1 MLSESARR
9 RARLTLRETPPG
21 GNNLLFEESYM
32 PLFRRKKP
40 VSDGAWIEVPP
51 GQERTAGSDNL
62 ARRGTPTRAR
72 GKKNKK
78 QFRVVTVRGRQEQ
91 AWLDSGMWQPLQ
103 ETVIPAEAK
112 APLHV
117 VHYGT
122 YGSDGMRHDG
132 PPGGAYSSVYDQY
145 AMQGGDL
152 YTRDEVRTLKQWDTR
167 KPFPGFDPKL
177 GSKTL
182 DIYSED

>member
-1 MLSESARR
+1 
-9 RARLTLRETPPG
+9 
-21 GNNLLFEESYM
+21 M

-40 VSDGAWIEVPP
+40 AGAGAWIEVPP
-51 GQERTAGSDNL
+51 GRQHVEGTDYPSGS
-62 ARRGTPTRAR
+62 GTPTVVK
-72 GKKNKK
+72 GKKKK
-78 QFRVVTVRGRQEQ
+78 TFRVVTVRGRQEQ

-117 VHYGT
+117 VRYGT
-122 YGSDGMRHDG
+122 YSSDGMRRDG
-132 PPGGAYSSVYDQY
+132 APGGAYSAVYDQY
-145 AMQGGDL
+145 AMQGADL
-152 YTRDEVRTLKQWDTR
+152 YTRDEARHLKQWDTR

>member
-1 MLSESARR
+1 MPRMKLKK
-9 RARLTLRETPPG
+9 
-21 GNNLLFEESYM
+21 GNN
-32 PLFRRKKP
+32 
-40 VSDGAWIEVPP
+40 DGAWFPVEETDGSNPP
-51 GQERTAGSDNL
+51 AKG
-62 ARRGTPTRAR
+62 R
-72 GKKNKK
+72 GKKKK
-78 QFRVVTVRGRQEQ
+78 VFRVLTVRGRQERE
-91 AWLDSGMWQPLQ
+91 WLDSGLWQPLQ

-112 APLHV
+112 APPTIV
-117 VHYGT
+117 RYGT
-122 YGSDGMRHDG
+122 YGSDGMRNDG

-152 YTRDEVRTLKQWDTR
+152 YTNDEVRRLKQWDTR

>member
-1 MLSESARR
+1 
-9 RARLTLRETPPG
+9 
-21 GNNLLFEESYM
+21 M
-32 PLFRRKKP
+32 PLFRKKKP
-40 VSDGAWIEVPP
+40 NYDGAWVPAEDDDIA
-51 GQERTAGSDNL
+51 GAGSSGPGSVEP
-62 ARRGTPTRAR
+62 A
-72 GKKNKK
+72 KNKK
-78 QFRVVTVRGRQEQ
+78 RKKKVFRVTTVWGRQQQE
-91 AWLDSGMWQPLQ
+91 WLDSNLWQPLQ

-112 APLHV
+112 APLTV

-122 YGSDGMRHDG
+122 YGSDGMRSDG
-132 PPGGAYSSVYDQY
+132 APAGAYSSVYDQY

-152 YTRDEVRTLKQWDTR
+152 YTRDEARRLKQWDTR

>member
-1 MLSESARR
+1 
-9 RARLTLRETPPG
+9 
-21 GNNLLFEESYM
+21 M

-40 VSDGAWIEVPP
+40 AG
-51 GQERTAGSDNL
+51 AGSWVEVSPGSEHAVDPN
-62 ARRGTPTRAR
+62 TPTVVK
-72 GKKNKK
+72 GKKKK
-78 QFRVVTVRGRQEQ
+78 QFRIVTVRGRQEQ

-103 ETVIPAEAK
+103 ETIVPAEAK

-122 YGSDGMRHDG
+122 YGSDGMRRDG
-132 PPGGAYSSVYDQY
+132 PPGGAYSSVFDQY
-145 AMQGGDL
+145 AMQGADL
-152 YTRDEVRTLKQWDTR
+152 YTRDEARRLKQWDTR